1 MKILKKHQ
9 KLSRKDFY
17 EKHLMITNIF
27 LPIKMSQKEI
37 NVLSSFM
44 ALDKSIIGDEMFN
57 LISRKKVMEELKLS
71 PGGLGNYLSS
81 LIDKGYIDKSLIG
94 KLKVKEYLLPN
105 DNIQGYQF
113 LIQIKEDE
121 QAIKK

>member
-1 MKILKKHQ
+1 MEILKKQQ

-44 ALDKSIIGDEMFN
+44 ALDESIIGDEMFN

-71 PGGLGNYLSS
+71 PGGLGNYISS

-105 DNIQGYQF
+105 KNIQGYQF

-121 QAIKK
+121 QTIKK